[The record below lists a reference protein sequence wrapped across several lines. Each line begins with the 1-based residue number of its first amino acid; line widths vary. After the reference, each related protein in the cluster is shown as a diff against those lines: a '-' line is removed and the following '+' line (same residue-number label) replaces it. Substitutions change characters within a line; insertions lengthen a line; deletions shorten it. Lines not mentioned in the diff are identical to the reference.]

1 MTTLKEI
8 TMLTV
13 AMALAVCGR
22 TESRVQ
28 AQTANVEP
36 QLEELIRLSGSVRT
50 RDAAATQYQRLRDA
64 APTDVRV
71 PRLYGLLLIKQRHY
85 REASHVLRESLRL
98 NGSDLNIRKVSIWL
112 TVLHKDYDGAIEAM
126 DGLCRRMPRETRSA
140 EQERK
145 CREFAIFVG
154 QITGYL
160 TGPGYGRLGAGRYST
175 YVQSITQGLSDERR
189 AVAEIARQQVFE
201 AYRSGLQQLDGLQQA
216 ADANEMMVRNLE
228 KSQLAQDRDYTWA
241 ELKRIE
247 DLRSEAKARASN
259 ERNVIAA
266 TRERSAGSFGSGDSA
281 STRNRQEMGPF
292 YRVAPGSLRYD
303 QHNGRWNVNPNNPQL
318 ILDHSADRYAAS
330 HQQGG
335 SGGVYYLERGLG
347 DNALLDVNLREAQN
361 DRRLDRRDQTLNT
374 RHGRITSDEKRL
386 LTKPA
391 IGFNSQLTALRA
403 KVEALTTYVPLPV
416 SADREVARILASFH
430 QETAAPVEF
439 AMSRR

>member
-1 MTTLKEI
+1 M
-8 TMLTV
+8 
-13 AMALAVCGR
+13 
-22 TESRVQ
+22 
-28 AQTANVEP
+28 
-36 QLEELIRLSGSVRT
+36 
-50 RDAAATQYQRLRDA
+50 
-64 APTDVRV
+64 

-98 NGSDLNIRKVSIWL
+98 YGSDLNIRKVSIWL

-160 TGPGYGRLGAGRYST
+160 TGPGYGRLGAGRHST

-216 ADANEMMVRNLE
+216 ADANETMVRNLE
-228 KSQLAQDRDYTWA
+228 KSQLAQDREYTWA

-247 DLRSEAKARASN
+247 DLRSEARARASD

-266 TRERSAGSFGSGDSA
+266 TRERSFGSFG
-281 STRNRQEMGPF
+281 
-292 YRVAPGSLRYD
+292 VAPGSLRRD
-303 QHNGRWNVNPNNPQL
+303 QTTGRCHVNPHRPQPTVDHL
-318 ILDHSADRYAAS
+318 ADRHSAA
-330 HQQGG
+330 HQR
-335 SGGVYYLERGLG
+335 GGVYYLERGLG